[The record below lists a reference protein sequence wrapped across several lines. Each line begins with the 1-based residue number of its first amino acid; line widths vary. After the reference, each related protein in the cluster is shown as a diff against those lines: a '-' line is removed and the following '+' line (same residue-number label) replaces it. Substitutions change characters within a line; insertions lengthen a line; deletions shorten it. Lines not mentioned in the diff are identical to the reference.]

1 MKQKWLVLM
10 GVGLLLAATVPVQ
23 ADDDTK
29 AIAQRIQALRDRLQ
43 QFRQGKRDTAAQ
55 NSGSQ
60 AANAMRTEGGAEAAG
75 AKTAAAVTAP
85 PVAPFSVEP
94 AASSGPGGSL
104 ADLAVE
110 SEALEHRQDVK
121 VLILFHEGENGPSS
135 ATDSTSSPSGASA
148 GPNGSANGA
157 GVEGAP
163 GPSQASDRAPA
174 PAAAP
179 AGMQR
184 PALEPA
190 RDGFPSPASL
200 QKTWLEEA
208 RRRLAQRQSAPTL

>member
-10 GVGLLLAATVPVQ
+10 GVGLLLAATGPAQ

-43 QFRQGKRDTAAQ
+43 QFRQGKGDAAAKKA
-55 NSGSQ
+55 GSQ
-60 AANAMRTEGGAEAAG
+60 AANAIRSEGGAEAAG
-75 AKTAAAVTAP
+75 AKPAPAVAAP
-85 PVAPFSVEP
+85 SVAPVSIEA

-135 ATDSTSSPSGASA
+135 ATDSTSSPSGASV
-148 GPNGSANGA
+148 GPNGSGNGA

-163 GPSQASDRAPA
+163 GPSKASDRAPA

-184 PALEPA
+184 PALAPA

-200 QKTWLEEA
+200 KKSWLEEA
-208 RRRLAQRQSAPTL
+208 RRRLAQRQADPTL

>member
-1 MKQKWLVLM
+1 MKQTWLVLM
-10 GVGLLLAATVPVQ
+10 GVGLLLAATGPAQ
-23 ADDDTK
+23 ADDETK

-43 QFRQGKRDTAAQ
+43 QFRQGTGDTAARKG
-55 NSGSQ
+55 GSQ
-60 AANAMRTEGGAEAAG
+60 AANAMRSEGGAETAG
-75 AKTAAAVTAP
+75 AKTAPAVVAM
-85 PVAPFSVEP
+85 PVAPVSIEP

-121 VLILFHEGENGPSS
+121 VLILFHEGENGSSS
-135 ATDSTSSPSGASA
+135 ATESTSSP
-148 GPNGSANGA
+148 GPDGSANGA
-157 GVEGAP
+157 GVEAVP
-163 GPSQASDRAPA
+163 GQSKGTDRAPA

-200 QKTWLEEA
+200 KKSWLEEA
-208 RRRLAQRQSAPTL
+208 RRRLAQRRSDPTL